1 MLKDVLHRFE
11 VCSLPRTAVSQM
23 SEVED
28 SGIPQVSKNL
38 TPSRMVRKT
47 MLTKSLTMTT
57 KLLVLATL
65 TNLDLEL
72 SFSGVRRRR

>member
-1 MLKDVLHRFE
+1 MAR
-11 VCSLPRTAVSQM
+11 SLLRTAVSQM

-38 TPSRMVRKT
+38 MPTPSRMVLKT

-72 SFSGVRRRR
+72 SFSGVRKMR